1 VRKSRLKSRPVK
13 RYEKSFGSNGGE
25 CLAKDCVGGAQVYE
39 MIELI
44 HTRHSE
50 RDGHAMDVLMEALRK
65 QRVQAHIAR
74 ELQRALARAKDQRRG
89 DGTPSPMSPQSNPPV
104 VPTHR
109 QSSLASVSTPG
120 STLTTPATSTG
131 NSLASSPQR
140 SKFDMHPQFGALPPG
155 RPGKTLPPAP
165 VQPSPDIDPVFGVR
179 PRTPPQRR
187 GAFRPTQEGGHPGL
201 GEVAT
206 GLSGHFTSSGSDSLN
221 TAATDSFSPPYQNGE
236 GERPSGM
243 DRRFSDISYTTTSV
257 YSTTSTEQSALDYG
271 SRDHR
276 EFVGGGI
283 KLQEMEARYDD
294 LRTMYQNK
302 EQEVV
307 NLKKE
312 NAYLR
317 EKYRVM
323 QDQNMDLKKQYEQLR
338 EKIRNHTITEQKQ
351 ILESYRP
358 EKMEGSDEVAQLRR
372 QLQEKDDRMA
382 LLEKQVEQYQQDNV
396 QLQLSLSSNSARPHH
411 LPIGSPMG
419 RPPAIHRPACTP
431 ARSPYQGGISG
442 PATGTGMTPMT
453 SVRIGDSLNQHNIHL
468 QQSQGSRRDSPAFSP
483 AKDSGAGKRL
493 SSGSG
498 DNPMGETYYQS
509 SNSSLNSSGSKGS
522 AGVTLQ
528 TTPNAEHST
537 MV

>member
-1 VRKSRLKSRPVK
+1 MATKLADKDMNELKGNVLIGRVDYLSAELGDPA
-13 RYEKSFGSNGGE
+13 RYFPALRAKGVLFPEDCEKIK
-25 CLAKDCVGGAQVYE
+25 AKVTASEKVYE

-44 HTRHSE
+44 HSRHSE

-104 VPTHR
+104 NVPTHR

-120 STLTTPATSTG
+120 SKLTTPATSAG
-131 NSLASSPQR
+131 NSLASSPHR

-155 RPGKTLPPAP
+155 MPGVTLPPAP

-187 GAFRPTQEGGHPGL
+187 GAFRPVQEGGTHGL

-206 GLSGHFTSSGSDSLN
+206 GLSGHFTSSASDSLN
-221 TAATDSFSPPYQNGE
+221 TATTDSFSLPYQNGE

-276 EFVGGGI
+276 EH

-294 LRTMYQNK
+294 LRTIYQKK

-317 EKYRVM
+317 EKYREM

-372 QLQEKDDRMA
+372 QLQEKDDKMA

-419 RPPAIHRPACTP
+419 RPPAIHRPTCTPARSPYQGVDTP

-442 PATGTGMTPMT
+442 PATGTGITPMK

-468 QQSQGSRRDSPAFSP
+468 QQSRGSRRDSPAFSP
-483 AKDSGAGKRL
+483 AKDSGK
-493 SSGSG
+493 SS
-498 DNPMGETYYQS
+498 PP
-509 SNSSLNSSGSKGS
+509 
-522 AGVTLQ
+522 V
-528 TTPNAEHST
+528 
-537 MV
+537 V